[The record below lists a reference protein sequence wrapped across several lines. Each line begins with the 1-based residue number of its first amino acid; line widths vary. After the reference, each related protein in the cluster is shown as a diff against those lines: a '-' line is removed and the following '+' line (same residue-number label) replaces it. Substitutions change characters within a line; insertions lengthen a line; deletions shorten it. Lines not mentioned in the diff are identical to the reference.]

1 MSKENFEQVIGYT
14 FNDENLLKMALT
26 HSSCCRERS
35 ASQGI
40 NNERLEFLGDALFD
54 AVVSAELYIRMGSV
68 DEGVLTK
75 TRAQVVCE
83 ASLAAAGKKL
93 ELGKYLY
100 MGRGEEAIGGRR
112 RKSNIADAMEAII
125 GAIFLD
131 GGYEATADFI
141 NRHFAKTMQDAINGK
156 LFADFK
162 TRIQEEIQKKR
173 DGSTLKYVLDR
184 TSGPDH
190 NKTFFVHLE
199 CDGKVLGRGSGSSKK
214 QAEQQAAKAALERG
228 V

>member
-1 MSKENFEQVIGYT
+1 MNREKFEKIIGYT
-14 FNDENLLKMALT
+14 FKDKSLLRTALT
-26 HSSCCRERS
+26 HSSCCRERKNCYS
-35 ASQGI
+35 V
-40 NNERLEFLGDALFD
+40 NNERLEFLGDAFFD
-54 AVVSAELYIRMGSV
+54 AVVSAELYKKMGKV

-83 ASLAAAGKKL
+83 SSLASAGKKL
-93 ELGKYLY
+93 NLGEYLY
-100 MGRGEEAIGGRR
+100 MGRGEEAIGGRN

-131 GGYEATADFI
+131 GGYEAAADFI
-141 NRHFAKTMQDAINGK
+141 NRQFKSTMEDAINGK
-156 LFADFK
+156 LFTDFK
-162 TRIQEEIQKKR
+162 TRIQEEIQKKK

-190 NKTFFVHLE
+190 NKTFYVHIE
-199 CDGKVLGRGSGSSKK
+199 CDGKLLGRGSGSSKK